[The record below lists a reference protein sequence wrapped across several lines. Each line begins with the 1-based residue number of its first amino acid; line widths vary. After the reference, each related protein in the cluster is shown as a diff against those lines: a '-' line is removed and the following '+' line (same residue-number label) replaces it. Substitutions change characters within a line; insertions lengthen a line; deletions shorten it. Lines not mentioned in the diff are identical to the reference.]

1 MITFLVKILAMK
13 RPDFWHWKHSGIIVG
28 FYAIGGTKCFDAFG
42 TMKNSMEATISFPLS
57 ITFFLVLNRYLIILL
72 KAIVT
77 GIAFPP
83 NLFLK

>member
-1 MITFLVKILAMK
+1 MK
-13 RPDFWHWKHSGIIVG
+13 RLDFGHWKHSGMIVG
-28 FYAIGGTKCFDAFG
+28 FYAIGGTNVLTHLARL
-42 TMKNSMEATISFPLS
+42 KNSLEATISFPLVKEQLS
-57 ITFFLVLNRYLIILL
+57 ITYFLVLNRYLFILL